1 MYICT
6 YIHIYIYA
14 YMPMCIYAYMH
25 ICIYAYMHMYT
36 YIHVYIYIYIYICT
50 YISLYILYIH
60 TRMHTYI
67 HTYALCSQTPEAVLT
82 KLRMIELCEAATGT
96 VGSHRLK
103 RLMQWVKALRLPEIA
118 YPDVLLAPS
127 RLPVNTKHPGMRH
140 RLVLHGTPAN
150 IQKQAVHCDSRRGLS
165 MSQPATR
172 SGL

>member
-1 MYICT
+1 
-6 YIHIYIYA
+6 
-14 YMPMCIYAYMH
+14 
-25 ICIYAYMHMYT
+25 
-36 YIHVYIYIYIYICT
+36 
-50 YISLYILYIH
+50 
-60 TRMHTYI
+60 
-67 HTYALCSQTPEAVLT
+67 
-82 KLRMIELCEAATGT
+82 MIELCEAATGT